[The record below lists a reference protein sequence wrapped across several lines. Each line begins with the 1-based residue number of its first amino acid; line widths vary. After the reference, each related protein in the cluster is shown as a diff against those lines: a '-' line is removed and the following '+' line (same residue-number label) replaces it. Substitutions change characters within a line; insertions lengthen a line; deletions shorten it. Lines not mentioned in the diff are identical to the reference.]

1 MGRVGA
7 GAQRQARPELLHA
20 ARLRREKKI
29 FIDRYGEAAYAMM
42 VGDCFWH
49 VYAMTG
55 KLTRRAYVL
64 TT

>member
-1 MGRVGA
+1 VWAQERNGKPGRK
-7 GAQRQARPELLHA
+7 LLHA

-49 VYAMTG
+49 VYAMIG
-55 KLTRRAYVL
+55 KLTRRVYVL

>member
-1 MGRVGA
+1 
-7 GAQRQARPELLHA
+7 LLHA

-49 VYAMTG
+49 VYAMIG
-55 KLTRRAYVL
+55 KLTRRVYVL